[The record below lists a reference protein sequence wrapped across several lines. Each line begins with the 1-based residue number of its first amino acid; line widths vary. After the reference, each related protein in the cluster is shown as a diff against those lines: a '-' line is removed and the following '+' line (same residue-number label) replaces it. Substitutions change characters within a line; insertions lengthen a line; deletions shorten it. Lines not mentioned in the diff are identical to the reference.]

1 MTNVSCLATVVRE
14 TECDSPLTRLRI
26 SYYVYLFDWE
36 WNCWSGIWV
45 CKHPHVQMGI
55 HIQTLDWLKKKKNQ
69 WKIDS
74 KWKDLV
80 EPGWWT
86 HKSGFSESMN
96 TIIIMDIYHSFRLYS
111 AVLLWILYQV
121 TSLNAQKCTIKSWYY
136 AALCFIETMH

>member
-26 SYYVYLFDWE
+26 SYYVYLFNWE

-45 CKHPHVQMGI
+45 CKHPHKQMGI
-55 HIQTLDWLKKKKNQ
+55 HIQTLDWLKKKSIIK
-69 WKIDS
+69 
-74 KWKDLV
+74 KDLV

-86 HKSGFSESMN
+86 QWFFSESVN
-96 TIIIMDIYHSFRLYS
+96 TIIIMDIYKTIFRLHS

-121 TSLNAQKCTIKSWYY
+121 TSLKAQKCTIKSWYC